1 MNIGEKM
8 RKILV
13 FLFPLLF
20 VFILSGCNNTTT
32 KGNANTPTPSP
43 EQISSKSVELLFPR
57 ENENPVPVLTNLY
70 NNAKRKID
78 VAIYSFTQPEILKA
92 LTNAKKRG
100 VDVRVIVDREQS
112 NGNVMKHAINTLL
125 IDKIPVK
132 VNTHSGLMHLKM
144 SVIDDSIT
152 TTGSYNYS
160 KAATDTNDEMF
171 VVIKDPAFAKK
182 CEDYFN
188 RMWNDNENFK
198 NLSI

>member
-1 MNIGEKM
+1 MK
-8 RKILV
+8 RILV

-20 VFILSGCNNTTT
+20 VFILSGCNNPVT
-32 KGNANTPTPSP
+32 KGEVKTPAPST

-70 NNAKRKID
+70 NNAKKKID

-144 SVIDDSIT
+144 SVIDDSIA

-171 VVIKDPAFAKK
+171 VVVKDTAFAKK
-182 CEDYFN
+182 CENYFN

-198 NLSI
+198 SLSI

>member
-1 MNIGEKM
+1 MK
-8 RKILV
+8 RILLA
-13 FLFPLLF
+13 LFPLLF
-20 VFILSGCNNTTT
+20 IFILSGCNNPITNSNI
-32 KGNANTPTPSP
+32 KTPTTS
-43 EQISSKSVELLFPR
+43 EQINSKSVELLFPR

-70 NNAKRKID
+70 NNAKHKID

-100 VDVRVIVDREQS
+100 IDVRVIVDREQS
-112 NGNVMKHAINTLL
+112 TGNVMKHAINTLL

-144 SVIDDSIT
+144 SVIDDSIA

-171 VVIKDPAFAKK
+171 VVVNDLTFAKK

-188 RMWNDNENFK
+188 RMWNDNKNFK
-198 NLSI
+198 SLSI

>member
-1 MNIGEKM
+1 MK
-8 RKILV
+8 RILV

-20 VFILSGCNNTTT
+20 VFILSGCNNPVT
-32 KGNANTPTPSP
+32 KGEVKTPAPST

-70 NNAKRKID
+70 NNAKKKID

-144 SVIDDSIT
+144 SVIDDST
-152 TTGSYNYS
+152 ATTGSYNYS

-171 VVIKDPAFAKK
+171 VVVSDQAFAKK
-182 CEDYFN
+182 CENYFN
-188 RMWNDNENFK
+188 RMWDDNENFK
-198 NLSI
+198 SRSI

>member
-1 MNIGEKM
+1 MKRIV
-8 RKILV
+8 IV
-13 FLFPLLF
+13 LFPLLF
-20 VFILSGCNNTTT
+20 VFILSGCNNPVT
-32 KGNANTPTPSP
+32 KGNVSAPISST
-43 EQISSKSVELLFPR
+43 EQIGSKSVELLFPR

-70 NNAKRKID
+70 NNAKKKID

-112 NGNVMKHAINTLL
+112 NGNVMKHTINTLL

-144 SVIDDSIT
+144 SVIDDSIA

-171 VVIKDPAFAKK
+171 VVVNDPDFAKK
-182 CEDYFN
+182 CENYFN
-188 RMWNDNENFK
+188 RMWNDNDNFK

>member
-1 MNIGEKM
+1 M

-57 ENENPVPVLTNLY
+57 ENENPVPVLTSLY
-70 NNAKRKID
+70 NNAKKKID

-100 VDVRVIVDREQS
+100 VDVRVIVDREQAT
-112 NGNVMKHAINTLL
+112 NNVMKHTINTLL

-132 VNTHSGLMHLKM
+132 ENTHAGLMHLKM
-144 SVIDDSIT
+144 SVIDDSIA
-152 TTGSYNYS
+152 TTGSYNYTKS
-160 KAATDTNDEMF
+160 ATDTNDEMF
-171 VVIKDPAFAKK
+171 VVVKDPTFAKK

-188 RMWNDNENFK
+188 KMWNDNENFR
-198 NLSI
+198 NLSL

>member
-1 MNIGEKM
+1 MK
-8 RKILV
+8 RILV

-20 VFILSGCNNTTT
+20 VFILSGCNNPVT
-32 KGNANTPTPSP
+32 KGEIKTPAPST

-70 NNAKRKID
+70 NNAKKKID

-144 SVIDDSIT
+144 SVIDDSIA

-171 VVIKDPAFAKK
+171 VVVSDQAFAKK
-182 CEDYFN
+182 CENYFD

-198 NLSI
+198 SLSI